1 MSKIKK
7 VFTAI
12 AGIIIALF
20 LKTGNV
26 FAEIQI
32 PTATLY
38 GVPRD
43 PEQEYRWLKVLLVA
57 VGVIAIPLVIAFGIV
72 AYRKSKTKKMQNI
85 TQNTNPQVGEQ
96 KNQNNNNPKMQ

>member
-7 VFTAI
+7 FFTAI
-12 AGIIIALF
+12 ASIIIALF

-38 GVPRD
+38 GIPRD

-85 TQNTNPQVGEQ
+85 TQNTNVE
-96 KNQNNNNPKMQ
+96 NNNENKQG

>member
-7 VFTAI
+7 FFTAI
-12 AGIIIALF
+12 ASIIIALF

-32 PTATLY
+32 PTEVLY
-38 GVPRD
+38 GIPKA

-85 TQNTNPQVGEQ
+85 TQNTNVE
-96 KNQNNNNPKMQ
+96 NNNENKQG